1 MKIAYMELKIAIRN
15 SLVSSIEPPSRGTTR
30 FISLRLQLRQ
40 VQLSICA
47 RRFVLLQRKDE
58 FCKELEVIT
67 KRDTYRGASLVAG
80 DFNARVGADHDSW
93 SRSIGR
99 FGVGGLSENGQN
111 TFRAM
116 FIPRYVCNKYILPHQ
131 ACPPSILETPMIV
144 SLAPSESR
152 DHSKITAE

>member
-1 MKIAYMELKIAIRN
+1 MKIAIRN
-15 SLVSSIEPPSRGTTR
+15 SLLSSIEPPPRGTAR

-47 RRFVLLQRKDE
+47 PRFVLLQKNQRMSS
-58 FCKELEVIT
+58 T
-67 KRDTYRGASLVAG
+67 KRYLPRSIFSCWGLQCS
-80 DFNARVGADHDSW
+80 SW
-93 SRSIGR
+93 SGPRLLVPQDRPLWRWEIKR
-99 FGVGGLSENGQN
+99 EWTN
-111 TFRAM
+111 TFGAM